1 MKKSLLLS
9 AALAAVILPMPTTNV
24 FAQSMSSSTPNTRAG
39 RRAAEE
45 AKSKTNTT
53 KVAPTWPNA
62 TREAPKQA
70 GSPAVKKQ
78 LDALLALQQKNDVED
93 ESIKL
98 ADAIIAD
105 SRANAFD
112 KSSAAYIAG
121 AAWQSKGTDD
131 YTNAVKYYQ
140 QAIDFN
146 GLHNN
151 MHYQAM
157 FQVAQLQDADGHHE
171 EALKSIDRFLAE
183 TKSDD
188 PKALVVKNQ
197 ILMGM
202 DKPELAIGFLEQQ
215 TAAHPTDKKL
225 AMGLARAYQ
234 DAGQDEKALA
244 QLEKMHKAGL
254 FTESSDYDVAWRLLA
269 NSTDGQNKALAMIDE
284 GVAKGILQPSHD
296 IYVYQAQAW
305 YAAGDTD
312 KAIAAW
318 AKGAPM
324 GKDGTSFLNLA
335 KALLDK
341 QRYADATTAAKS
353 ALDKGVKKPGDAW
366 QVIGQAE
373 AGLGNKAAAI
383 AAYHEAAKYPETQ
396 KWAESA
402 LRRASGK

>member
-9 AALAAVILPMPTTNV
+9 AALAAVILPMPTANV
-24 FAQSMSSSTPNTRAG
+24 FAQGVDTTAANTRAA
-39 RRAAEE
+39 RKAREAAKN
-45 AKSKTNTT
+45 AATNA
-53 KVAPTWPNA
+53 APVWPNA
-62 TREAPKQA
+62 TREAPKQV
-70 GSPAVKKQ
+70 GSPALKKQ
-78 LDALLALQQKNDVED
+78 LDSLFALQEKNDSED

-105 SRANAFD
+105 GRANAFD

-121 AAWQSKGTDD
+121 GAWQSKGAND
-131 YTNAVKYYQ
+131 YSSAVKYYQ
-140 QAIDFN
+140 QAIEFN

-157 FQVAQLQDADGHHE
+157 LQVAQLLDADGHHD
-171 EALKSIDRFLAE
+171 EALKTIDRFLAE

-188 PKALVVKNQ
+188 SRALAVKNQ

-215 TAAHPTDKKL
+215 TAAHPADKKL
-225 AMGLARAYQ
+225 AMSLARAYQ
-234 DAGQDEKALA
+234 DARQEDKALA
-244 QLEKMHKAGL
+244 QLEKMHKAGM
-254 FTESSDYDVAWRLLA
+254 FTESTDYDVAWRLLA
-269 NSTDGQNKALAMIDE
+269 NSNDGEKKALAMIDE

-296 IYVYQAQAW
+296 TYAYQAQTA

-318 AKGAPM
+318 TKGAPL
-324 GKDGTSFLNLA
+324 GKNGQSYLNLSQALVDKERFADA
-335 KALLDK
+335 KA
-341 QRYADATTAAKS
+341 AARS
-353 ALDKGVKKPGDAW
+353 ALDKGVKKPGAAW

-373 AGLGNKAAAI
+373 AGLGNKAGAM
-383 AAYHEAAKYPETQ
+383 AAYREAVKYPESQ
-396 KWAESA
+396 KWAESE